1 MLRCAKRA
9 RRGEKKLAAAWELGE
24 KYGFTQTLLDLAM
37 KER

>member
-9 RRGEKKLAAAWELGE
+9 RKGEKKLAAAQAIGE
-24 KYGFTQTLLDLAM
+24 KYGFTQTLLQLAT